1 MSVFVH
7 QRSRGGDLTAI
18 KALLATEGGGNRRL
32 RQEQL
37 IRCHQRGVRILR
49 REGVLLPNSPFP
61 WGSPTD
67 VPTADDRERQHQTLV
82 RFYLRGRSFG
92 STAGRG
98 RFYFLSL
105 LAVWVREL

>member
-18 KALLATEGGGNRRL
+18 EAPLATEGGGNHRL

-37 IRCHQRGVRILR
+37 IRCHQRGVRTLR
-49 REGVLLPNSPFP
+49 RDGVLLPNCPFP

-67 VPTADDRERQHQTLV
+67 APTADDREGLHQTLV
-82 RFYLRGRSFG
+82 HSFLQGRSFG

-98 RFYFLSL
+98 RFYSLSL
-105 LAVWVREL
+105 LAAWVREL